1 MGKFDGILI
10 CTDLDGTLI
19 GRGGKISEENIEA
32 IEYFKK
38 EGGYFTFVTGRM
50 PFIVEHIYN
59 AVKPN
64 APIGCINGGGLYDFE
79 KREYIWAQ
87 MLADGV
93 DELLSAVEER
103 VPTVGFQVN
112 TLKNCYFCK
121 ENVIMER
128 FRRGTGLPNLTADY
142 KNFSEPICRALFG
155 CETEEE
161 IVAVENILRSHPKA
175 DDFFFIR
182 SEKVL
187 FEIVAK
193 GMNKGVSITKLA
205 EYLDLDP
212 KKTVAIGDYNNDIPM
227 FEASGLGIAVANACA
242 DAKAAADFITVSN
255 LDHAVAKVI
264 YDMEKGVY
272 PL

>member
-1 MGKFDGILI
+1 MGEKKKFSLLSCILTVI
-10 CTDLDGTLI
+10 CVIFVAEAAAPVASIGNSQYLWWIFMIILFLLPYGLISSELGT
-19 GRGGKISEENIEA
+19 
-32 IEYFKK
+32 
-38 EGGYFTFVTGRM
+38 TFD
-50 PFIVEHIYN
+50 
-59 AVKPN
+59 
-64 APIGCINGGGLYDFE
+64 NGGGLYDFE

-128 FRRGTGLPNLTADY
+128 FRRGTGLPNLTADH
-142 KNFSEPICRALFG
+142 KSFSEPICRALFG

-161 IVAVENILRSHPKA
+161 IVEVEKILRSHPRA

-187 FEIVAK
+187 FEIVPK
-193 GMNKGVSITKLA
+193 GMNKGVSITRLA
-205 EYLDLDP
+205 EYLNLDP

-227 FEASGLGIAVANACA
+227 FKVAGLSIAVENACA

-255 LDHAVAKVI
+255 LDHAVARVI
-264 YDMEKGVY
+264 YDLEKGVY
-272 PL
+272 PI